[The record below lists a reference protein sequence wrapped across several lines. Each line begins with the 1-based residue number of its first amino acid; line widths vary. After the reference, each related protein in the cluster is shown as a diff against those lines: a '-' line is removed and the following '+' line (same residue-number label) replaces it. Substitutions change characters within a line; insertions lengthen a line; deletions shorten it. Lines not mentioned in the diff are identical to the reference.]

1 VGEPLTRAGMIPA
14 TAYIVN
20 IEIIAWM
27 CFQ

>member
-20 IEIIAWM
+20 IEIIA
-27 CFQ
+27 